1 MWSNVCKRLK
11 ASGKPAMQNVMQ
23 DFAGNADL
31 PPRVAGYLAAA
42 GAATGDW
49 REAESLLWRAQA
61 AEPDCLYVYYILYK
75 FYFRHQRLGDAERA
89 ACLAL
94 DAAARQAHIPADWRL
109 QTITS
114 CDWTQVDA
122 PQHFYLFSLKA
133 LAFIRL
139 RQQRLEDSSLLLA
152 KLREIDPQDSVGAS
166 VIEAYALG
174 AAA

>member
-1 MWSNVCKRLK
+1 M
-11 ASGKPAMQNVMQ
+11 GGFPAA
-23 DFAGNADL
+23 DDL

-42 GAATGDW
+42 AASGGDW

-61 AEPDCLYVYYILYK
+61 TAPDCLYVYYALYK
-75 FYFRHQRLGDAERA
+75 FYFSRNRLKDAEHV

-94 DAAARQAHIPADWRL
+94 DVAARRAGIPADWRL
-109 QTITS
+109 LDSTA
-114 CDWTQVDA
+114 CEWGRVDA

-139 RQQRLEDSSLLLA
+139 RQLRLDDANAILA
-152 KLREIDPQDSVGAS
+152 KLQQIDPDDTVGAS
-166 VIEAYALG
+166 VIRAYAYG

>member
-1 MWSNVCKRLK
+1 M
-11 ASGKPAMQNVMQ
+11 SGKQASQGIVAS
-23 DFAGNADL
+23 DDL
-31 PPRVAGYLAAA
+31 PLRVAGYLSAAA
-42 GAATGDW
+42 AAAGDW

-61 AEPDCLYVYYILYK
+61 ADPDCLHVYYILYK
-75 FYFRHQRLGDAERA
+75 FYFNHSRLGDAERA

-109 QTITS
+109 LDNTS
-114 CDWTQVDA
+114 CDWSRVDA

-139 RQQRLEDSSLLLA
+139 RQQRVEDANQLLA

-174 AAA
+174 AIRPA